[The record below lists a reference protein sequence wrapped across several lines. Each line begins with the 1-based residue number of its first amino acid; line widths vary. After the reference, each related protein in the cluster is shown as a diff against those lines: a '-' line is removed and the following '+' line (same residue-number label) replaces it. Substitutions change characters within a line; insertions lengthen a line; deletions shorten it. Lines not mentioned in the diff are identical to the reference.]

1 LCDNLQK
8 INFTPLTR
16 FERMSPYTT
25 KQRWMA
31 LVYGLVGHLVFA
43 ASLVVMFLS
52 LYRGLSLGWV
62 HFHGVTAWMVNVLL
76 LAQFALGHSWFLS
89 DRGRRFLARLAPW
102 GLGRPLASTLF
113 ATLAS
118 IQLLLLFVFWS
129 PSDVIWSAPEGWAR
143 IVMTG
148 LYLSSWLVLMKA
160 MMDAGLEIQLGYLGW
175 TSVWRNREPVY
186 KPFART
192 GLFRYVRQPIY
203 LAFTLILWSAP
214 TWTPD
219 HLVLAVLLTAYCF
232 GAPVI
237 KEKRYRRW
245 YGDAFAR
252 YQSRVPYWFP
262 FGKTTAKANETPA
275 EPTDHEVVI
284 IGGGP
289 VGLLLAS
296 LLGKKGLNVLVLEM
310 RTERLQWSQAIGITP
325 PSLEILSRLGL
336 ADEFVARGVQIRDCQ
351 VHGESGHVGCVSF
364 RDLKGQHRYVLSLPQ
379 MMTMEILEAEVA
391 RHPSV
396 TVKRGVE
403 VISKKQSGGGV
414 DLKCREVKTG
424 THFSTRASYAVA
436 CDGSRSRVRDML
448 KIRTHSKSYGC
459 HFVMGDF
466 QGDSG
471 LGDDAHLFFTAEG
484 AVESFPMPDRK
495 RRWIVQTTAPLTDPP
510 PGFIGQLVKQRT
522 GLTLEATAQLNHNS
536 FSPRRLDCETFHD
549 GRVLLCGDAAH
560 VMSPIGGQGM
570 NTGFADAEFASE
582 VLHAV
587 LREGRES
594 EPLFAV
600 YSRIRRRAASHAA
613 TRAALG
619 MGLGVWTGRWKS
631 LLRDFI
637 FRHLL
642 LSGPF
647 AHHSGPWFAMQS
659 IPSVTLDYVSCA
671 QSRRLLGLKEQ
682 SAKAHG

>member
-1 LCDNLQK
+1 
-8 INFTPLTR
+8 
-16 FERMSPYTT
+16 MSPYTT

-31 LVYGLVGHLVFA
+31 LVYGVVGHLIFA

-62 HFHGVTAWMVNVLL
+62 HLHGATAWSINFLL
-76 LAQFALGHSWFLS
+76 LAQFAIGHSWLLS
-89 DRGRRFLARLAPW
+89 DRGRRFMSHLAPW
-102 GLGRPLASTLF
+102 GLGKPLASTLF
-113 ATLAS
+113 AALAS

-129 PSDVIWSAPEGWAR
+129 PSEVLWSAPEGWMR
-143 IVMTG
+143 ITMTG

-175 TSVWRNREPVY
+175 TSVWKNREPVY
-186 KPFART
+186 KSFART
-192 GLFRYVRQPIY
+192 GLFKYVRQPIY
-203 LAFTLILWSAP
+203 LAFALILWSAP

-219 HLVLAVLLTAYCF
+219 HFVLAVLLTAYCLV
-232 GAPVI
+232 APVI

-262 FGKTTAKANETPA
+262 GFKKRLRVKEGPV

-289 VGLLLAS
+289 VGLLLAC
-296 LLGKKGLNVLVLEM
+296 LLGKRGVNVGVLEM

-325 PSLEILSRLGL
+325 PALEILSKLNL

-351 VHGESGHVGCVSF
+351 VHGESGSVGCVSF
-364 RDLKGQHRYVLSLPQ
+364 RHLKGRHRYVLSLPQ
-379 MMTMEILEAEVA
+379 MITMEILEAEVA

-396 TVKRGVE
+396 TIRRGVE
-403 VISKKQSGGGV
+403 VISKKQIGGGV
-414 DLKCREVKTG
+414 TLQCRDSRTETLL
-424 THFSTRASYAVA
+424 TTRSSYAVG
-436 CDGSRSRVRDML
+436 CDGSRSRIREML
-448 KIRTHSKSYGC
+448 KIRTHSKLYGC

-471 LGDDAHLFFTAEG
+471 LGDEAHLFFTAEG
-484 AVESFPMPDRK
+484 AVESFPLPDQK
-495 RRWIVQTTAPLTDPP
+495 RRWIVQTEEPLMNPP
-510 PGFIGQLVKQRT
+510 TGFINQLVKQRT
-522 GLTLEATAQLNHNS
+522 GLTLDAGAQLNHNA

-570 NTGFADAEFASE
+570 NTGFADAEFAAE

-587 LREGRES
+587 LREGREAES
-594 EPLFAV
+594 LFAA
-600 YSRIRRRAASHAA
+600 YSRIRRRAANHAA

-619 MGLGVWTGRWKS
+619 MGLGVWTGHWRS
-631 LLRDFI
+631 LVRDFLFRYLI
-637 FRHLL
+637 F
-642 LSGPF
+642 SGPF
-647 AHHSGPWFAMQS
+647 ANHAGPWFAMQS
-659 IPSVTLDYVSCA
+659 IPAVTLEYVSCA
-671 QSRRLLGLKEQ
+671 QSRRLLGLGNPRTGVEV
-682 SAKAHG
+682 

>member
-1 LCDNLQK
+1 
-8 INFTPLTR
+8 
-16 FERMSPYTT
+16 MSPYTT

-31 LVYGLVGHLVFA
+31 LVYGVVGHLIFA

-62 HFHGVTAWMVNVLL
+62 HLHGATAWSINFLL
-76 LAQFALGHSWFLS
+76 LAQFAIGHSWLLS
-89 DRGRRFLARLAPW
+89 DRGRRFMSHLAPW
-102 GLGRPLASTLF
+102 GLGKPLASTLF
-113 ATLAS
+113 AALAS

-129 PSDVIWSAPEGWAR
+129 PSEVLWSAPEGWMR
-143 IVMTG
+143 ITMTG

-175 TSVWRNREPVY
+175 TSVWKNREPVY
-186 KPFART
+186 KSFART
-192 GLFRYVRQPIY
+192 GLFKYVRQPIY
-203 LAFTLILWSAP
+203 LAFALILWSAP

-219 HLVLAVLLTAYCF
+219 HFVLAVLLTAYCLV
-232 GAPVI
+232 APVI

-262 FGKTTAKANETPA
+262 GFKKRLRVKEGPV

-289 VGLLLAS
+289 VGLLLAC
-296 LLGKKGLNVLVLEM
+296 LLGKRGVNVEVLEM

-325 PSLEILSRLGL
+325 PALEILSKLNL

-351 VHGESGHVGCVSF
+351 VHGESGPVGCVSF
-364 RDLKGQHRYVLSLPQ
+364 RHLKGRHRYVLSLPQ
-379 MMTMEILEAEVA
+379 MITMEILEAEVA

-396 TVKRGVE
+396 TIRRGVE
-403 VISKKQSGGGV
+403 VISKKQIGGGV
-414 DLKCREVKTG
+414 TLQCRDSRTETLF
-424 THFSTRASYAVA
+424 TTRSSYAVG
-436 CDGSRSRVRDML
+436 CDGSRSRIREML

-471 LGDDAHLFFTAEG
+471 LGDEAHLFFTAEG
-484 AVESFPMPDRK
+484 AVESFPLPDQK
-495 RRWIVQTTAPLTDPP
+495 RRWIVQTEEPLTNPP
-510 PGFIGQLVKQRT
+510 PGFINQLVKQRT
-522 GLTLEATAQLNHNS
+522 GLTLDAGAQLNHNA

-570 NTGFADAEFASE
+570 NTGFADAEFAAE

-587 LREGRES
+587 LREGREA
-594 EPLFAV
+594 EPLFAA

-619 MGLGVWTGRWKS
+619 MGLGVWTGHWRS
-631 LLRDFI
+631 LLRDFL
-637 FRHLL
+637 FRHLIF
-642 LSGPF
+642 SGPF
-647 AHHSGPWFAMQS
+647 AHHAGPWFAMQS
-659 IPSVTLDYVSCA
+659 IPAVTLEHVSCA
-671 QSRRLLGLKEQ
+671 QSRRLLGLGNPRTGVKV
-682 SAKAHG
+682 